1 MITATWCEKR
11 ALSVG
16 MPRRSTEWS
25 TESSCTRVAR
35 WINSTTAASVTARGS
50 TEPAAWLESSSSVG
64 RNSFPFMRTRCS
76 FTSAIIGKS
85 AAMIRRSSSATRS
98 SSPATGRWRSRRA
111 TGTTCWVTLLR
122 LGERL
127 GARAHVPES
136 NVHGEHPAVQLAR
149 LDPLTLFLEGAAQPV
164 QDAQALLVATSGRP
178 VERAPQDRLR
188 HDVGALVDEA
198 HAQRLRASQLPVG
211 RPQRLLQLRNRLVQE
226 PYFLEGHAQVVVRL
240 EVALIDVLVDPLF
253 EARQHLLK
261 VPLLVPGRLF
271 VSDFH
276 ARVAHRKILFENHRA
291 QVYEVPRLHRLVP
304 HLHLRVPSGGLS
316 LRVPDFR
323 FRLERR
329 LGRRRGHRREHRE
342 RSLGALVGGIVLG
355 DALVDGPRLVG
366 KVAPQQR
373 VGQLEVCVDQLRL
386 VARLERELDLFLPVP
401 HAVGIEPQ
409 DLVHEI
415 LRLRQVPSGLE
426 AGRRQVQLLDAP
438 LPLARFDQ
446 RLAQRLVPFGIIR
459 VIGDPPL
466 ELLDR
471 GLRRRRVAVA
481 EPERSGFLLLAYQAV
496 QAQVDRSR
504 TAPAPPPPP
513 PPGRPSS
520 IAPGWVAISIA
531 WAGAPVSTAGK
542 R

>member
-164 QDAQALLVATSGRP
+164 QDAEALLVATRGRQ
-178 VERAPQDRLR
+178 VERASQDRLR
-188 HDVGALVDEA
+188 HDVRALVDEA
-198 HAQRLRASQLPVG
+198 YAQRLRASQLPVG

-226 PYFLEGHAQVVVRL
+226 PHLLEGHAQVVVRL

-261 VPLLVPGRLF
+261 VP
-271 VSDFH
+271 
-276 ARVAHRKILFENHRA
+276 
-291 QVYEVPRLHRLVP
+291 RLHRLVP

-323 FRLERR
+323 FRLGRR

-426 AGRRQVQLLDAP
+426 AGRRHVQLLDAP

-446 RLAQRLVPFGIIR
+446 RVAQRLVPFGIIR

>member
-85 AAMIRRSSSATRS
+85 AAMIRLSSSATRS

-111 TGTTCWVTLLR
+111 TGTTCWVTLLC

-136 NVHGEHPAVQLAR
+136 NVHGEYSAVQLAR
-149 LDPLTLFLEGAAQPV
+149 LDPLA
-164 QDAQALLVATSGRP
+164 
-178 VERAPQDRLR
+178 
-188 HDVGALVDEA
+188 
-198 HAQRLRASQLPVG
+198 
-211 RPQRLLQLRNRLVQE
+211 
-226 PYFLEGHAQVVVRL
+226 
-240 EVALIDVLVDPLF
+240 
-253 EARQHLLK
+253 
-261 VPLLVPGRLF
+261 PLLVPGRLF

-426 AGRRQVQLLDAP
+426 AGRRHVQLLDAP

-446 RLAQRLVPFGIIR
+446 RVAQRLVPFGIIR